1 VSVATDIIEHMNE
14 ARDVS
19 SVAPEARRLATVIG
33 ELAMLPAAVDDD
45 AARIDVIAELE
56 RMRSAVAAAQL
67 QVIEAFTASQEAA
80 NRELGFEARAARRGV
95 PEQVGL
101 ARRVSPASASRQVT
115 QAKTLVRELPG
126 TLALLQAGEIS
137 EFAATVVI
145 NELAVLSADDRRVA
159 DERITPQLPGLGPKR
174 AQGLTRRI
182 VIELDQQAVV
192 DKAAKAREDRRV
204 GCRPAPDTMA
214 VLSALLPCEDGV
226 RAYASLRTHAGALNA
241 SGDERSR
248 DQIMADTLV
257 ERLTGQSP
265 AIGGPVEIGLI
276 MNGDTLLGGNPARAS
291 VGEPTGDQAD
301 GHAGDRAHDGPNQAN
316 ATPDSPPA
324 PRQTTG
330 SAAELTGYGPIP
342 APIARDII
350 ARAAGA
356 DAQPQAAAEVFI
368 RRLFTDPVTGTVA
381 RIDARRRRFTG
392 PLAAYLRYRD
402 QLCRTPYCEAPIR
415 QLDHIQPHS
424 TGGPTT
430 EHNGRGLCER
440 CNYINQMPGWTATL
454 IDSDR
459 HIVETTTPTGHTYRS
474 HPPPAP
480 GHRRPAHPG
489 DQPSGQ
495 DKRSHPPP
503 RAA

>member
-1 VSVATDIIEHMNE
+1 VATDILEHMSE
-14 ARDVS
+14 SRVVS

-80 NRELGFEARAARRGV
+80 NRALGFEARAARRGV
-95 PEQVGL
+95 PEQIGL

-115 QAKTLVRELPG
+115 QAKALVRELPG
-126 TLALLQAGEIS
+126 MLALLQAGEIS

-159 DERITPQLPGLGPKR
+159 GRRIAPQLPGLGPKR
-174 AQGLTRRI
+174 AQGLARRI

-226 RAYASLRTHAGALNA
+226 RAYAALRSHADTLKA
-241 SGDERSR
+241 SGDGRSR

-257 ERLTGQSP
+257 ERLTGQTP

-276 MNGDTLLGGNPARAS
+276 MNGDTLLGGNPADGPASDRACDGPS
-291 VGEPTGDQAD
+291 QAD
-301 GHAGDRAHDGPNQAN
+301 
-316 ATPDSPPA
+316 ATPDLPPA
-324 PRQTTG
+324 PGQTTG
-330 SAAELTGYGPIP
+330 SAAELNGYGPLP

-381 RIDARRRRFTG
+381 RVDARRRRFTG

-424 TGGPTT
+424 TGGATT

-440 CNYINQMPGWTATL
+440 CNYTNQMPGWTATL
-454 IDSDR
+454 IDPDR
-459 HIVETTTPTGHTYRS
+459 HIVDTTTPTGHAYRS